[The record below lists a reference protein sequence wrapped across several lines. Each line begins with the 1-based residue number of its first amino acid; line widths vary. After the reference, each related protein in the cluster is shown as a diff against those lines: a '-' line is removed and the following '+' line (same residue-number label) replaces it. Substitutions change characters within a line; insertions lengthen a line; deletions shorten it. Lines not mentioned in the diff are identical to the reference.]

1 MSSEEFLKTTVDEL
15 EKLVST
21 KNIIGDPIPMGER
34 IVIPVA
40 SYGFGFGGGYVKG
53 TDMMKG
59 EGGGSG
65 AGAGITP
72 IALIIIDS
80 TVQGRDGIQV
90 HMLNKKSEVSEL
102 ISTVSTSL
110 VPQILEAI
118 KSKMEMMEKKDTK
131 KTEPEPATPEPATS
145 GSETV

>member
-1 MSSEEFLKTTVDEL
+1 MSGEEFMKATVDEL

-40 SYGFGFGGGYVKG
+40 SYGFGFGGGYAKG
-53 TDMMKG
+53 FEGMKG

-80 TVQGRDGIQV
+80 TVKGPDGIQV
-90 HMLNKKSEVSEL
+90 HMLNKKSEIAEV

-110 VPQILEAI
+110 VPQILETI
-118 KSKMEMMEKKDTK
+118 KCRTEKKDTK
-131 KTEPEPATPEPATS
+131 DIEPES
-145 GSETV
+145 GTT